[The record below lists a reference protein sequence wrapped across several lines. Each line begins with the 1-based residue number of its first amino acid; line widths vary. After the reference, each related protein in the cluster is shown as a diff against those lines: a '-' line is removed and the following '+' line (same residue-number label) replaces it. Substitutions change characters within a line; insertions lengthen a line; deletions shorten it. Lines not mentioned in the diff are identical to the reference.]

1 MHFLPN
7 QIEIHQDPVATIRR
21 GELVLEKSGEEEF
34 RGGGEILG
42 LSQGETRCRRTL
54 WYIMN
59 LKFRSDQFNLF
70 F

>member
-54 WYIMN
+54 
-59 LKFRSDQFNLF
+59 
-70 F
+70 

>member
-34 RGGGEILG
+34 RGGV
-42 LSQGETRCRRTL
+42 
-54 WYIMN
+54 
-59 LKFRSDQFNLF
+59 KFWDSARGKPDAGGHYDIS
-70 F
+70 